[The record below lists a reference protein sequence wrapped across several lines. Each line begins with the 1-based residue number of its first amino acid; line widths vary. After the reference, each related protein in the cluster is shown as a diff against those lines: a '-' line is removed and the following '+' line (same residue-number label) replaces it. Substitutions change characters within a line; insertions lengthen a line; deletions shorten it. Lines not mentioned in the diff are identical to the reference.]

1 MKKYR
6 MKKYVILLSLISLLF
21 NACKEKPKCCCI
33 ILDVNI
39 GIGLTDSSKSNKIDT
54 NFLKRNNTIYN
65 FTNYDSVFLF
75 TINASLDSAKTGEI
89 INTTSYLKIS
99 STDTDT
105 IVTEIDGTICGFR
118 CNKVWYNGVLKYT
131 GAFTTTGRTIS
142 ISK

>member
-1 MKKYR
+1 
-6 MKKYVILLSLISLLF
+6 MKKYVILLSLISSIF

-39 GIGLTDSSKSNKIDT
+39 GIGLTDSSRSNKIDT
-54 NFLKRNNTIYN
+54 AFLKRNNTIYN

-118 CNKVWYNGVLKYT
+118 CNKIWYNGVLKYQ
-131 GAFTTTGRTIS
+131 GGISPSGRMIEIT
-142 ISK
+142 K